1 MNLPANAFYDDDKKH
16 LNLWC
21 QGSIF
26 IFILL
31 VVNLIL
37 AAFNQRMLADEAV
50 WVKPIKFE
58 ISLIIHFFTLS
69 LLASFLSST
78 RRNSKLWKGM
88 SYLVVG
94 SGVFEVLYIF
104 LQAARGRES
113 HFNITTALE
122 SAMYGLMGLGAF
134 ILVLGSFYL
143 GYLLYQEYRA
153 QNNNSFLLASALGLT
168 LGSILTLVIASYM
181 SSQANYAPAFAT
193 QQSLQMPLL
202 GWYLN
207 GQDLRIPHFLATHM
221 MQLFPLYGIWLV
233 SKNVTASSAKKQLLW
248 STGIYSFVVLA
259 LFGMHFVFVV

>member
-1 MNLPANAFYDDDKKH
+1 MNLPASAFYDDDKKH
-16 LNLWC
+16 LNLWW

-31 VVNLIL
+31 IVNLIL
-37 AAFNQRMLADEAV
+37 AAFDQRMLADEAV
-50 WVKPIKFE
+50 WIKPIKFE
-58 ISLIIHFFTLS
+58 ISLIIHLLALS

-113 HFNITTALE
+113 HFNITTAVE

-153 QNNNSFLLASALGLT
+153 
-168 LGSILTLVIASYM
+168 
-181 SSQANYAPAFAT
+181 
-193 QQSLQMPLL
+193 
-202 GWYLN
+202 
-207 GQDLRIPHFLATHM
+207 
-221 MQLFPLYGIWLV
+221 
-233 SKNVTASSAKKQLLW
+233 KK
-248 STGIYSFVVLA
+248 IIRF
-259 LFGMHFVFVV
+259 F